1 MPKNKRPV
9 PRKASITPEERDH
22 AVTKQLCDLALDLV
36 EQEDGEQMSAVLRQ
50 KEADFQKL
58 IKKTLTHKKDE
69 VLYEAIDRATY
80 EDIGAYQFLRSQI
93 EEAAATMVIRRE
105 GSQAMEINA
114 FAIPLFVHST
124 GGLVEADEFQDDAAF
139 TALTASLQ
147 SGGLESAQAK
157 VVLIRHAYDLDEID
171 SITYCQLNEMVYDA
185 WSSMTDKKIIATPA
199 LERSIT
205 GWSPTGFGAQDSAV
219 ELRFLL
225 GFALKRTDDPFY
237 RVPADDNAADTY
249 FAARMERYQAWTAQ
263 AGDLVRRCLAPAGA
277 PLEINF
283 LYQDLFHGAKEQGV
297 NEYFM
302 LQMLSEINQALD
314 QHGLAPDQAKAV
326 LAPADTDGQMLL
338 RVQLQAVADGAVLLV
353 TDKPLDLAADLTL
366 EVADLADA
374 LATLG
379 IRRLAVAL
387 RFDASGQALEEK
399 PYQPD
404 GGQ

>member
-9 PRKASITPEERDH
+9 PRKATVTPEERDH
-22 AVTKQLCDLALDLV
+22 GVTKMLCDLALDLV

-58 IKKTLTHKKDE
+58 IKKTLTHNKDE

-105 GSQAMEINA
+105 GSQPMEINA

-124 GGLVEADEFQDDAAF
+124 GGLVEADEFQDGAAF
-139 TALTASLQ
+139 EALVASLQ
-147 SGGLESAQAK
+147 TGGLESAKAK
-157 VVLIRHAYDLDEID
+157 VVLIRHAYDPDEID
-171 SITYCQLNEMVYDA
+171 NITYCQLNSMVYDA
-185 WSSMTDKKIIATPA
+185 WSSMTDKKIIETPA

-205 GWSPTGFGAQDSAV
+205 GWRPTGFGPDDTAV

-237 RVPADDNAADTY
+237 RVPADEAAADTY
-249 FAARMERYQAWTAQ
+249 FAERMRRYQAWTEQ

-277 PLEINF
+277 ALEINF
-283 LYQDLFHGAKEQGV
+283 LYQDLFHGAKEQGM

-302 LQMLSEINQALD
+302 LQMLSEINQALAEK
-314 QHGLAPDQAKAV
+314 GLDPAHARAV
-326 LAPADTDGQMLL
+326 LAPADADGRLLL
-338 RVQLQAVADGAVLLV
+338 RVQLQTLADQATLLV
-353 TDKPLDLAADLTL
+353 TDKPLDLAADLAV
-366 EVADLADA
+366 EVDDMADA
-374 LATLG
+374 LSTLG
-379 IRRLAVAL
+379 ITQLAVAL
-387 RFDASGQALEEK
+387 RFDADGKPVEEK
-399 PYQPD
+399 PYQP
-404 GGQ
+404 Q